1 MYRILCI
8 GSYVYHS
15 DVIFVAMQ
23 FNANKYKVNS
33 NYYYQVYYVKPITKY
48 ACDPQ
53 SLKVVVIYVD
63 AVEFKTRMLIHG
75 IELLYIV
82 KG

>member
-1 MYRILCI
+1 MYGILCI

-15 DVIFVAMQ
+15 DVIVVATQ

-33 NYYYQVYYVKPITKY
+33 TYYYQVYYIKPITMY

-53 SLKVVVIYVD
+53 SLTIVVICWCCGVQD
-63 AVEFKTRMLIHG
+63 KNANTW
-75 IELLYIV
+75 
-82 KG
+82 